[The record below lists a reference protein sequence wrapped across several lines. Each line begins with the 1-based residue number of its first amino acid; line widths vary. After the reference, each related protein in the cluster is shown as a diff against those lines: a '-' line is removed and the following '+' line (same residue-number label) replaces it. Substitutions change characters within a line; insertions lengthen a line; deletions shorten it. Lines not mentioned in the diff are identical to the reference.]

1 MAVTIPRPVLF
12 LDDEKSYVGLMTE
25 LLSDNL
31 NCAILPFN
39 RPDDALAALPRADA
53 GMIVT
58 DYYMPL
64 MNGIEFL
71 YRARA
76 VCPAVVAIMITGHQI
91 ELGGQDLSHVPGLR
105 TILFKPVRWRLLA
118 EAIIQHWPDANP
130 PVLKEG
136 L

>member
-1 MAVTIPRPVLF
+1 MAIINPRPVLF
-12 LDDEKSYVGLMTE
+12 LDDEHSYVGLMTE

-31 NCAILPFN
+31 DCPILPFT
-39 RPDDALAALPRADA
+39 RSDDALAALPRANV

-71 YRARA
+71 FRAHA
-76 VCPAVVAIMITGHQI
+76 ACPTVVAIMITGHQI

-105 TILFKPVRWRLLA
+105 TVLFKPVRWRLLA
-118 EAIIQHWPDANP
+118 EAIIQHWPDGNP
-130 PVLKEG
+130 PVLKES

>member
-1 MAVTIPRPVLF
+1 MTAINPRPVLF
-12 LDDEKSYVGLMTE
+12 LDDEQSYVGLMTE

-31 NCAILPFN
+31 NCPILAYT
-39 RPDDALAALPRADA
+39 RPEDALAALPRADV

-71 YRARA
+71 YRAHA
-76 VCPAVVAIMITGHQI
+76 TCPTVAAIMITGHQI
-91 ELGGQDLSHVPGLR
+91 ELGEQDLSHVPGLR
-105 TILFKPVRWRLLA
+105 TVLSKPIRWRLLA
-118 EAIIQHWPDANP
+118 ETIIQHWPDGNP
-130 PVLKEG
+130 PVLKES